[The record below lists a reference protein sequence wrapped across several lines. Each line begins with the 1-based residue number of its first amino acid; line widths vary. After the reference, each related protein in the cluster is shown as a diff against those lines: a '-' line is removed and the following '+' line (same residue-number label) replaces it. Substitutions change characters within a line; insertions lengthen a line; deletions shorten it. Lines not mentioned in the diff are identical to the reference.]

1 MWAGLL
7 PPFDTARVGRTLGD
21 GGIHDKSDVPGS
33 SLSWCSWQLEPCPP
47 SLPVHHHHHV
57 VLFHHIP
64 TSTYYLSSC
73 PSCSDIMV
81 ASSDALAPNGTH
93 YTTAN
98 GNGSGGLMDAEL
110 QPEAPSPPTL
120 EPIAIC
126 GLGLRLPGGI
136 RNGDD
141 FWDLLINGRDARGET
156 PSTRFATEG
165 FAAASTSGNGT
176 VPTRY
181 GYYLEDDL
189 ARLDT
194 SFFSMS
200 KTELE
205 WCDPQQRLLLEVVR
219 ECLDD
224 AGEVNYR
231 GQAVGCYVG
240 TFGQDW
246 YEMTMRDFQSIG
258 GYTMMG
264 CADLVL
270 ANRVAYEFDLRGPRC
285 ASPVL
290 VLPSPMPS

>member
-1 MWAGLL
+1 
-7 PPFDTARVGRTLGD
+7 
-21 GGIHDKSDVPGS
+21 
-33 SLSWCSWQLEPCPP
+33 
-47 SLPVHHHHHV
+47 
-57 VLFHHIP
+57 
-64 TSTYYLSSC
+64 
-73 PSCSDIMV
+73 MV

-93 YTTAN
+93 FTTMAS
-98 GNGSGGLMDAEL
+98 GNRNGGLMDAEL
-110 QPEAPSPPTL
+110 QPEEPAPPTL

-285 ASPVL
+285 ATPV
-290 VLPSPMPS
+290 PAIPCYPDI